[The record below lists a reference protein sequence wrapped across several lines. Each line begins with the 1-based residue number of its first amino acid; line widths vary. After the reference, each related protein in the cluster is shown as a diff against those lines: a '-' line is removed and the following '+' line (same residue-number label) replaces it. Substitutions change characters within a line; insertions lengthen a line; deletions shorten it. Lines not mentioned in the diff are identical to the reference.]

1 MYRQTTHNI
10 VEKGTGRMREALK
23 VVEKKR
29 AYESIVQQVL
39 ELIENGKLKQGDQ
52 LPSERELTEI
62 FKVSRTTVREAIRTL
77 ESMKLLQSRQGNG
90 TYVLAS
96 SEEDLVQP
104 LAAALFN
111 AKDDIRH
118 IFYVRKIIEPHVAEL
133 AAENATAQEIEE
145 MEEILRKQEVCI
157 ERGENIIETDSAFH
171 NLMAGAAKNR
181 VMERLTAALVDF
193 LKQSRE
199 NYLLD
204 DEQGN
209 TRPERSL
216 EGHRQVLAAI
226 KKGDSEAAQRL
237 MLQHLEEIE
246 KIVFQK

>member
-1 MYRQTTHNI
+1 
-10 VEKGTGRMREALK
+10 MREELK

-39 ELIENGKLKQGDQ
+39 DLIENGKLKQGDQ

-96 SEEDLVQP
+96 NEEDLVQP

-145 MEEILRKQEVCI
+145 MEEILRRQEICV
-157 ERGENIIETDSAFH
+157 EKGENIIETDSAFH
-171 NLMAGAAKNR
+171 NLMAGATKNR

-199 NYLLD
+199 HYLLD
-204 DEQGN
+204 VEPGN
-209 TRPERSL
+209 NRPERSL
-216 EGHRQVLAAI
+216 EGHKQVLTAI
-226 KKGDSEAAQRL
+226 KKGDCEAAQRL

-246 KIVFQK
+246 RIVFKK

>member
-1 MYRQTTHNI
+1 
-10 VEKGTGRMREALK
+10 MRESLK

-39 ELIENGKLKQGDQ
+39 ALIESGKLKQGDQ
-52 LPSERELTEI
+52 LPSERELTDI

-96 SEEDLVQP
+96 SEEELIQP

-111 AKDDIRH
+111 AKDDIRD
-118 IFYVRKIIEPHVAEL
+118 IFYVRKIIEPYVAEL

-145 MEEILRKQEVCI
+145 LEEILQKQAACI
-157 ERGENIIETDSAFH
+157 ERSESIIETDSAFH
-171 NLMAGAAKNR
+171 NLMASASKNR
-181 VMERLTAALVDF
+181 VIERLTVALVDF

-199 NYLLD
+199 HYLVD
-204 DEQGN
+204 DEQSN
-209 TRPERSL
+209 TRPARSL
-216 EGHRQVLAAI
+216 KGHRQVLAAI
-226 KKGDSEAAQRL
+226 KKGDSEAAKNA
-237 MLQHLEEIE
+237 MLNHLEDIE
-246 KIVFQK
+246 RIIF

>member
-1 MYRQTTHNI
+1 
-10 VEKGTGRMREALK
+10 MREALKVGELK

-39 ELIENGKLKQGDQ
+39 DLIESGKLKQGDQ

-96 SEEDLVQP
+96 SEEELIQP

-111 AKDDIRH
+111 AKDNIRD
-118 IFYVRKIIEPHVAEL
+118 IFYFRKIIEPPVAEL

-145 MEEILRKQEVCI
+145 MEEILQKQAGCI
-157 ERGENIIETDSAFH
+157 EHDESIIETDTAFH
-171 NLMAGAAKNR
+171 NLMASASKNR
-181 VMERLTAALVDF
+181 VIERLTVALVDF

-199 NYLLD
+199 NYLMD
-204 DEQGN
+204 DEHGN
-209 TRPERSL
+209 SRPERSL
-216 EGHRQVLAAI
+216 EGHQRVLAAI
-226 KKGDSEAAQRL
+226 KHGDSEAAKES
-237 MLQHLEEIE
+237 MLQHLEDIE
-246 KIVFQK
+246 SLVFQK

>member
-1 MYRQTTHNI
+1 
-10 VEKGTGRMREALK
+10 MRDALK

-39 ELIENGKLKQGDQ
+39 DLIGNGKLKQGDQ

-62 FKVSRTTVREAIRTL
+62 FRVSRTTVREAIRTL

-96 SEEDLVQP
+96 SEAELVQP

-111 AKDDIRH
+111 AKDDIRD

-133 AAENATAQEIEE
+133 AAENATTQETEE
-145 MEEILRKQEVCI
+145 MEEILQKQEMCI
-157 ERGENIIETDSAFH
+157 EHNESIIETDTAFH
-171 NLMAGAAKNR
+171 NLMANASKNR
-181 VMERLTAALVDF
+181 VIERLTVALVDF

-199 NYLLD
+199 NYLME
-204 DEQGN
+204 DEHGN
-209 TRPERSL
+209 KRSERSL
-216 EGHRQVLAAI
+216 EGHKRVLAAI
-226 KKGDSEAAQRL
+226 KKGDSEAAKNS
-237 MLQHLEEIE
+237 MLQHLEDIE
-246 KIVFQK
+246 RIVFRK

>member
-1 MYRQTTHNI
+1 MTAPSIDATLRTEQP
-10 VEKGTGRMREALK
+10 
-23 VVEKKR
+23 KR
-29 AYESIVQQVL
+29 ALL

-96 SEEDLVQP
+96 SEEELIQP

-111 AKDDIRH
+111 AKDDVRD
-118 IFYVRKIIEPHVAEL
+118 IFDVRKVIEPHVAAL
-133 AAENATAQEIEE
+133 AAENATEQDIEE
-145 MEEILRKQEVCI
+145 MEEILRRQELCI
-157 ERGENIIETDSAFH
+157 ERNESIIETDSAFH
-171 NLMAGAAKNR
+171 NLMASASKNR
-181 VMERLTAALVDF
+181 VIERLTVALVDF

-204 DEQGN
+204 DEKYGN
-209 TRPERSL
+209 RRPERSVA
-216 EGHRQVLAAI
+216 GHKRVLAAI
-226 KKGDSEAAQRL
+226 KQGDPEAAKKS
-237 MLQHLEEIE
+237 MLQHLEDIE
-246 KIVFQK
+246 RIVFQK

>member
-1 MYRQTTHNI
+1 
-10 VEKGTGRMREALK
+10 MRESLK
-23 VVEKKR
+23 AVEKKR

-39 ELIENGKLKQGDQ
+39 ALIENGKLKQGDQ

-96 SEEDLVQP
+96 SEEELIQP

-111 AKDDIRH
+111 AKDDIRD
-118 IFYVRKIIEPHVAEL
+118 IFYVRKIIEPYVAEL

-145 MEEILRKQEVCI
+145 MEEILQKQAACI
-157 ERGENIIETDSAFH
+157 ERNESIIETDSAFH
-171 NLMAGAAKNR
+171 NLMASASKNR
-181 VMERLTAALVDF
+181 VIERLTVALVDF

-199 NYLLD
+199 HYLVD

-209 TRPERSL
+209 KRPARSL
-216 EGHRQVLAAI
+216 KGHRQVLAAI
-226 KKGDSEAAQRL
+226 KKGDSEAAKNA
-237 MLQHLEEIE
+237 MLHHLEDIE
-246 KIVFQK
+246 RIIF

>member
-1 MYRQTTHNI
+1 
-10 VEKGTGRMREALK
+10 MREALK

-39 ELIENGKLKQGDQ
+39 DLIESGKLKQGDQ

-77 ESMKLLQSRQGNG
+77 ESMKFLQSRQGNG

-96 SEEDLVQP
+96 SEEELIQP

-111 AKDDIRH
+111 AKDDIRD

-145 MEEILRKQEVCI
+145 MEEILQKQE
-157 ERGENIIETDSAFH
+157 
-171 NLMAGAAKNR
+171 
-181 VMERLTAALVDF
+181 
-193 LKQSRE
+193 
-199 NYLLD
+199 
-204 DEQGN
+204 
-209 TRPERSL
+209 SL
-216 EGHRQVLAAI
+216 
-226 KKGDSEAAQRL
+226 S
-237 MLQHLEEIE
+237 
-246 KIVFQK
+246 